1 MNKEEIEELK
11 DFTIDLTDIDELA
24 LGLEVCSKKSN
35 MVIQE
40 FADTII
46 QLQQE
51 NKQLKEELK
60 YTVPIVEHNKIVS
73 KKLKENQK
81 YKEVIDKIN
90 NYIDNYDIFKVFSFP
105 LMKRWEEEQVK
116 SSIDYEFKT
125 SLIKDLKDIIK
136 EVE

>member
-11 DFTIDLTDIDELA
+11 DFTIDITDIDELA

-51 NKQLKEELK
+51 N
-60 YTVPIVEHNKIVS
+60 
-73 KKLKENQK
+73 QK
-81 YKEVIDKIN
+81 YKEVIDKAIECLTM
-90 NYIDNYDIFKVFSFP
+90 FP
-105 LMKRWEEEQVK
+105 DRW
-116 SSIDYEFKT
+116 T
-125 SLIKDLKDIIK
+125 SDEKK
-136 EVE
+136 EVLQILKGWNK

>member
-51 NKQLKEELK
+51 N
-60 YTVPIVEHNKIVS
+60 
-73 KKLKENQK
+73 QK
-81 YKEVIDKIN
+81 YKEVIDKIKKA
-90 NYIDNYDIFKVFSFP
+90 IDECWYMDSENVADQVFLKKCELNDI
-105 LMKRWEEEQVK
+105 L
-116 SSIDYEFKT
+116 
-125 SLIKDLKDIIK
+125 K

>member
-51 NKQLKEELK
+51 N
-60 YTVPIVEHNKIVS
+60 
-73 KKLKENQK
+73 QK
-81 YKEVIDKIN
+81 YKEVINKAIEYILECSIN
-90 NYIDNYDIFKVFSFP
+90 EKGHINVSLSSEEVGKLLDI
-105 LMKRWEEEQVK
+105 LN
-116 SSIDYEFKT
+116 
-125 SLIKDLKDIIK
+125 
-136 EVE
+136 EVLE

>member
-40 FADTII
+40 FVDTII

-51 NKQLKEELK
+51 N
-60 YTVPIVEHNKIVS
+60 
-73 KKLKENQK
+73 QK
-81 YKEVIDKIN
+81 YKEVIDRAIELLGNYKHYSTPDEKQNSDNEDLVN
-90 NYIDNYDIFKVFSFP
+90 NAFDI
-105 LMKRWEEEQVK
+105 L
-116 SSIDYEFKT
+116 
-125 SLIKDLKDIIK
+125 K
-136 EVE
+136 EVK

>member
-51 NKQLKEELK
+51 N
-60 YTVPIVEHNKIVS
+60 
-73 KKLKENQK
+73 QK
-81 YKEVIDKIN
+81 YKEVID
-90 NYIDNYDIFKVFSFP
+90 
-105 LMKRWEEEQVK
+105 RA
-116 SSIDYEFKT
+116 IDYLETKR
-125 SLIKDLKDIIK
+125 IREKAIVDIDVLEGILK
-136 EVE
+136 EVSK